1 MKKRTMIFVTAMVLL
16 FAMVTGSTL
25 AYMTSQTATV
35 QNTFTYGNVLITL
48 DEAPV
53 DSDGQATTGSRR
65 TANTYR
71 LFPGKTYDKDPTI
84 HVDAASEDCYLFVK
98 VVNPISGIEATG
110 ATTIAT
116 QMQNLGWTLVSGKT
130 DVYAYNGTSQGTTDA
145 TVSSGEDIKVFEHVT
160 IAADAKFAGT
170 YGQVTIEAFAVQAE
184 GFDDA
189 AEAWTTL
196 ANLDESE
203 TPTGW

>member
-25 AYMTSQTATV
+25 AYMTSKTATV

-53 DSDGQATTGSRR
+53 NSDGQATNGARV

-71 LFPGKTYDKDPTI
+71 LFPGKTYDKDPTV
-84 HVDAASEDCYLFVK
+84 HVDADSEDCYLFVR
-98 VVNPISGIEATG
+98 VVNPISGIEDADG
-110 ATTIAT
+110 DTIAK
-116 QMQNLGWTLVSGKT
+116 QMQDRGWTLVSGKT
-130 DVYAYNGTSQGTTDA
+130 NVYAYNGTSQGTTTA
-145 TVSSGEDIKVFEHVT
+145 TVSKGENIKVFETVT
-160 IAADAKFAGT
+160 IADDAKFAGT

-184 GFDDA
+184 GFASA
-189 AEAWTTL
+189 AAAWT
-196 ANLDESE
+196 AVAGASE

>member
-25 AYMTSQTATV
+25 AYMTSTTATV

-53 DSDGQATTGSRR
+53 DSNGQATNGARV

-71 LFPGKTYDKDPTI
+71 LFPGKTYDKDPTV
-84 HVDAASEDCYLFVK
+84 HVGADSEDCYLFVK
-98 VVNPISGIEATG
+98 VVNPISGIEDADG
-110 ATTIAT
+110 DTIAK
-116 QMQNLGWTLVSGKT
+116 QMQARGWTLVSGKT
-130 DVYAYNGTSQGTTDA
+130 NVYAYNGTSQGTADA
-145 TVSSGEDIKVFEHVT
+145 TVSKGENIKVFETVT
-160 IAADAKFAGT
+160 IADDAKFAGT

-184 GFDDA
+184 GFASA
-189 AEAWTTL
+189 AAAWT
-196 ANLDESE
+196 AVAGASE
-203 TPTGW
+203 TPTDW

>member
-25 AYMTSQTATV
+25 AYMTSKTATV

-53 DSDGQATTGSRR
+53 DSDGKATTGARV

-71 LFPGKTYDKDPTI
+71 LFPGKTYDKDPTV
-84 HVDAASEDCYLFVK
+84 HVDADSEDCYLFVK
-98 VVNPISGIEATG
+98 VVNPISSIEATG
-110 ATTIAT
+110 DTTIAA
-116 QMQNLGWTLVSGKT
+116 QMQDLGWTLVSGKT
-130 DVYAYNGTSQGTTDA
+130 NVYAYDGKTQGTTTA
-145 TVSSGEDIKVFEHVT
+145 TASKGENIKVFETVT
-160 IAADAKFAGT
+160 IADNAKFAGT

-184 GFDDA
+184 GFASA
-189 AEAWTTL
+189 AAAWT
-196 ANLDESE
+196 AVAGASE

>member
-25 AYMTSQTATV
+25 AYMTSKTATV

-53 DSDGQATTGSRR
+53 NSDGQATTGARV

-71 LFPGKTYDKDPTI
+71 LFPGKTYDKDPTV
-84 HVDAASEDCYLFVK
+84 HVDADSEDCYIFVK
-98 VVNPISGIEATG
+98 VVNPISSIEATG
-110 ATTIAT
+110 DTTIAA
-116 QMQNLGWTLVSGKT
+116 QMHDLGWTLVSGKT
-130 DVYAYNGTSQGTTDA
+130 NVYAYNGTSQGTADA
-145 TVSSGEDIKVFEHVT
+145 TVSKGENIKVFETVT
-160 IAADAKFAGT
+160 IADDAKFAGT

-184 GFDDA
+184 GFASA
-189 AEAWTTL
+189 AAAWT
-196 ANLDESE
+196 AVAGASE